1 MKAQKTIGAHQ
12 DVSARLT
19 LSRCG
24 LHLLTAEMGQIRP
37 LHILPLSG
45 SSAPKAVVLHDL
57 DLQLTTYFQTR
68 SKYAL
73 PINLK
78 DLRRTMPL

>member
-1 MKAQKTIGAHQ
+1 MGWSRDTHRNTEG
-12 DVSARLT
+12 DVV
-19 LSRCG
+19 
-24 LHLLTAEMGQIRP
+24 
-37 LHILPLSG
+37 
-45 SSAPKAVVLHDL
+45 APKAVVLHDL

>member
-1 MKAQKTIGAHQ
+1 M
-12 DVSARLT
+12 VRSADLAGT
-19 LSRCG
+19 FCG
-24 LHLLTAEMGQIRP
+24 DKD
-37 LHILPLSG
+37 
-45 SSAPKAVVLHDL
+45 APKAVVLHDL
-57 DLQLTTYFQTR
+57 DLQLTTYFQIR